1 MPVTEMKRSGIE
13 VHGEYHYYQQSKIE
27 QSDRPLVFYIFCG
40 EQVVFLFGVNCQLS
54 CDTSENEKEAENG
67 ENKSNVFFWE

>member
-27 QSDRPLVFYIFCG
+27 QSDRPLVFYIFVWRASG
-40 EQVVFLFGVNCQLS
+40 FFTASTPN
-54 CDTSENEKEAENG
+54 DTFQKELEVKNG
-67 ENKSNVFFWE
+67 ENKSNMFLWE

>member
-27 QSDRPLVFYIFCG
+27 QSDRPLVFYIFV
-40 EQVVFLFGVNCQLS
+40 ESRWSFFVQ
-54 CDTSENEKEAENG
+54 DTASFPMIPLK
-67 ENKSNVFFWE
+67 KL